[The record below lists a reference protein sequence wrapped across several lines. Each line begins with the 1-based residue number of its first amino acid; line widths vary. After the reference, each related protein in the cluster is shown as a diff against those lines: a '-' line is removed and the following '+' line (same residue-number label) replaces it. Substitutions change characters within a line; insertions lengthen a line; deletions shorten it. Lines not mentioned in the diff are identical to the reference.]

1 MKIGLFFGSFNPLH
15 IGHKV
20 IASYMLE
27 FSDLD
32 KILFVV
38 SPKNPFKKKESLLD
52 ENHRLMI
59 IRREFEDV
67 PNIGVTDIEF
77 KLNQPSY
84 TIDTLIALGENN

>member
-1 MKIGLFFGSFNPLH
+1 MKIGLFFGRFNPLH

-38 SPKNPFKKKESLLD
+38 SPKNPFKKKRIST
-52 ENHRLMI
+52 
-59 IRREFEDV
+59 RRE
-67 PNIGVTDIEF
+67 
-77 KLNQPSY
+77 S
-84 TIDTLIALGENN
+84 